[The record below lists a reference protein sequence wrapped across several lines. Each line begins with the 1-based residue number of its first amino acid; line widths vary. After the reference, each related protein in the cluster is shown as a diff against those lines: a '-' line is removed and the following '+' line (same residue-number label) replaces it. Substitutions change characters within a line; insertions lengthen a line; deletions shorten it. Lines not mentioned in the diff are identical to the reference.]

1 MYTHLPRA
9 VRCPA
14 SLVRRAGVPS
24 SRRWAMPSP
33 ARRAR
38 VPNTARTGPFTPSVR
53 GLRLCRS
60 Y

>member
-1 MYTHLPRA
+1 
-9 VRCPA
+9 
-14 SLVRRAGVPS
+14 
-24 SRRWAMPSP
+24 MPSP

-60 Y
+60 YKVPDKVPTLR